1 MTNKVKRVISVFPCM
16 EKLTKVTLRGPSP
29 DYHQITT
36 MIYLE
41 YVDYMGE
48 ASTTPQF
55 AVSLADDRWGGHFS
69 FIDPINHQTSEIGR
83 CGCVGGLEG
92 KRRNPCR
99 EFGIFK
105 GTPEELENNSELT
118 HSAEL
123 RAAYL
128 NDLEIKEAERKE
140 TAKEKAKI
148 NNQKAKE
155 KREAKKAQEHDQE
168 RRAATRKRFHFSE
181 SVEPPPPYPRRP
193 GAPDRLENHSVCG
206 KPLPRSIE
214 ELADFKK
221 AHGYAPE
228 GNRWYCECGLVKEDN
243 ERN

>member
-1 MTNKVKRVISVFPCM
+1 MANKVKRVISVFPCM

-29 DYHQITT
+29 VYHQITT

-41 YVDYMGE
+41 YVDYMGG

-105 GTPEELENNSELT
+105 GTPEELESNSELT

-140 TAKEKAKI
+140 IAKEKAKI

-155 KREAKKAQEHDQE
+155 KREIKKAQEHDQA
-168 RRAATRKRFHFSE
+168 RRLAAS
-181 SVEPPPPYPRRP
+181 PIPRRP
-193 GAPDRLENHSVCG
+193 GRRERVENHSVCG

-214 ELADFKK
+214 ELAYFKA
-221 AHGYAPE
+221 AHGSAPE
-228 GNRWYCECGLVKEDN
+228 GNRWYCECG
-243 ERN
+243 RA